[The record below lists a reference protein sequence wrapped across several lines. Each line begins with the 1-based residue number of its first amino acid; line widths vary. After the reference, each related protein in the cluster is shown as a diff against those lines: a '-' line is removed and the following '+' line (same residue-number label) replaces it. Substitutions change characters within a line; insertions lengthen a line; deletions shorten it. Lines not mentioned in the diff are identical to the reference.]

1 MLIRLDYGKLLSRSG
16 PRSVFLDVAHL
27 NGVSSSKLHR
37 TIAKRLAMFV
47 TIVFGLCLCN
57 GCAVLPQERGS
68 KQAAIQPR
76 SPDIEQVGSV
86 SITDQTSANQP
97 NPIVKQVQS
106 TPTIRGRSDVNGISS
121 SNATTPNR
129 LDSTVSQV
137 SYQTPAQPQYE
148 EITLEGPQ
156 ADKPTLFSP
165 NTSSSG
171 GNSPPVPSAYA
182 PLGTNRQF
190 ANRYVVGQNNGA
202 TQGYFRD
209 SPNTQ
214 GKILAVPQVTASE
227 RATALL
233 EDNNQLRRE
242 IDQAKR
248 MADVYHQRLQQQ
260 DKLWESAKLEF
271 VDVRN
276 MLNQVNGENV
286 LLKQQNE
293 QLILEKDELTVKFQT
308 LVQTVEQ
315 TLDEMLMKS
324 FTEPPKQD
332 DVPVAKEIPH

>member
-1 MLIRLDYGKLLSRSG
+1 MLIRHDYRKLTNQSRPISIFLDASHLTGLSR
-16 PRSVFLDVAHL
+16 
-27 NGVSSSKLHR
+27 SKLHR

-47 TIVFGLCLCN
+47 PMVFGIGLLT
-57 GCAVLPQERGS
+57 GCAVLPQVRGS
-68 KQAAIQPR
+68 KQ
-76 SPDIEQVGSV
+76 
-86 SITDQTSANQP
+86 
-97 NPIVKQVQS
+97 VQS
-106 TPTIRGRSDVNGISS
+106 KSTIGVQSDLDGFSG

-129 LDSTVSQV
+129 PDPTVSQV

-148 EITLEGPQ
+148 EISLETPQ
-156 ADKPTLFSP
+156 ADKQTLFSP
-165 NTSSSG
+165 NTYSSG
-171 GNSPPVPSAYA
+171 GNGPPVPSAYA
-182 PLGTNRQF
+182 PMGTDRQF
-190 ANRYVVGQNNGA
+190 ANRRIVGPNKGA

-233 EDNNQLRRE
+233 EENNLLRRE

-248 MADVYHQRLQQQ
+248 MADVYQQRLQQQ

-293 QLILEKDELTVKFQT
+293 QLIREKDELTVQFQT
-308 LVQTVEQ
+308 LVQSVEQ

-332 DVPVAKEIPH
+332 DVPVAKEMPQ